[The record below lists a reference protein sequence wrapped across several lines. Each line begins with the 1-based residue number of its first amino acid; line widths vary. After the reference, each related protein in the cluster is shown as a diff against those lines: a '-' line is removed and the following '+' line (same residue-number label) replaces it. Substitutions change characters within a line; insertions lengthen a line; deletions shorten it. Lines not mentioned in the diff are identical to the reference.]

1 VSPRVGA
8 RKGAHEVLHQVRE
21 NMKRL
26 GAALVLLLSIYAL
39 AEDKI
44 QGTISADAQ
53 KVTLTHGVAAID
65 KKGSVSVRLLGA
77 VPSAREE
84 ARALAESGEISGVF
98 AAPNALVELSFK
110 SGATRADLASFESC
124 HVGFHEFQAGL
135 FDWSGFSKQCGVT
148 ELSGDLKPGG
158 VVHGK
163 LKGQAQGYPPQSGPA
178 PVYTWDVDFTATL
191 RAKP

>member
-1 VSPRVGA
+1 
-8 RKGAHEVLHQVRE
+8 
-21 NMKRL
+21 MKRL
-26 GAALVLLLSIYAL
+26 AAALVLLVSVYAL

-44 QGTISADAQ
+44 RGTIAADAQ
-53 KVTLTHGVAAID
+53 TVTLTHGLAAVD
-65 KKGSVSVRLLGA
+65 KKGTVLVRLLGA
-77 VPSAREE
+77 APDAREE
-84 ARALAESGEISGVF
+84 ARALEGGGEIFGVF

-124 HVGFHEFQAGL
+124 HVGFYELEGGR